1 MNTKIAIISFLLIF
15 LYFPPESK
23 ADYVPLD
30 RMEEHEVMVAKYQGS
45 QCPNGEKMI
54 ECCTIDYDKLPD
66 CEIYA
71 QDKGYYVLDSMK
83 YTYKYCKKHTYIF
96 YHPKE
101 LGFILLI
108 GMLSFIGLLI
118 VRRKHV
124 NNTK

>member
-1 MNTKIAIISFLLIF
+1 MNKKIAIILFLSILVCIA
-15 LYFPPESK
+15 PKSK
-23 ADYVPLD
+23 ADWVPLD
-30 RMEEHEVMVAKYQGS
+30 KMDEHEAMVAEYQGS

-83 YTYKYCKKHTYIF
+83 YTYKYCKKHTYIL

-108 GMLSFIGLLI
+108 GIISLIGLFVI
-118 VRRKHV
+118 RKKYT
-124 NNTK
+124 NN